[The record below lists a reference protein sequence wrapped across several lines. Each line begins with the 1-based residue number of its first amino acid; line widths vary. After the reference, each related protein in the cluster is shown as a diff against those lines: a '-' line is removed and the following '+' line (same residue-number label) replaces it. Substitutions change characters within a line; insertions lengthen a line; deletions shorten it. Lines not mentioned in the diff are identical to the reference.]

1 MQKNIQILA
10 PAKVN
15 IGLEVYP
22 KREDGFHNI
31 CSIFQTVRLFDRLSV
46 SLLQNENSCILHS
59 GNFFLPKENTITKTY
74 DAFCKITGCRT
85 GVKVTLEKHIPSG
98 GGLGGGSSDAA
109 SFLRALAQL
118 NNIELSETLK
128 NSVAS
133 LVGSDVFFFLTE
145 KLPGSESVC
154 GIVTGRGE
162 HIRQFSPRNDLH
174 FLLLFPDVHSSTK
187 EAYELL
193 DKYSG
198 ICSPATCPDLSD
210 LIALYESPVQNWTF
224 KNSFTSVL
232 VQKYPAVGKAL
243 QDIKN
248 SGALWAEMS
257 GSGAVVFGVFT
268 NLKDAQTA
276 LARLKQSW
284 NYCVIA

>member
-1 MQKNIQILA
+1 MCDSITVPA
-10 PAKVN
+10 PAKIN
-15 IGLEVYP
+15 LGLKVFP
-22 KREDGFHNI
+22 KRADGYHDI
-31 CSIFQTVRLFDRLSV
+31 QSVFQTVRLFDEITV
-46 SLLQNENSCILHS
+46 SLTDEKNSCTVDCDTLQ
-59 GNFFLPKENTITKTY
+59 LPEENTFITSYK
-74 DAFCKITGCRT
+74 AFCVLTGIDR
-85 GVKVTLEKHIPSG
+85 GVHVFVKKRIPAG
-98 GGLGGGSSDAA
+98 GGLGGGSSDAS
-109 SFLRALAQL
+109 SFIQSLDNLFGTQL
-118 NNIELSETLK
+118 DFSALSELAGK
-128 NSVAS
+128 
-133 LVGSDVFFFLTE
+133 VGSDVFFFLTE

-162 HIRQFSPRNDLH
+162 HIRQFYPRNDLH

-198 ICSPATCPDLSD
+198 TCSPATCPDLSD
-210 LIALYESPVQNWTF
+210 LIALYKSPVQNWTF

-276 LARLKQSW
+276 LAHLKQSW